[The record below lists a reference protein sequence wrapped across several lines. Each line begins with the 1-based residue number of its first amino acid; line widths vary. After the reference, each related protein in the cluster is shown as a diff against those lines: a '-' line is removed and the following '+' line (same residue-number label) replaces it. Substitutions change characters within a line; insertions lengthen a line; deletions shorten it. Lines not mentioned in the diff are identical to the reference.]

1 MTSRVI
7 DRSIRPLFPKGYF
20 FETQLVCNLLSVD
33 GVNDP
38 EIAAINGASAALALS
53 DIPWNG
59 PIGAVRVAITNDN
72 DVIINPTRR
81 EMSISMM
88 NLIIS
93 VTETENVVMLEGFA
107 NQPVL
112 EPYLLKAIKK
122 GIKEAKLVINAI
134 KQLQNSVGKKKR
146 ELNHLLVPNEEH
158 LQSVKA

>member
-1 MTSRVI
+1 M
-7 DRSIRPLFPKGYF
+7 
-20 FETQLVCNLLSVD
+20 SVD

-112 EPYLLKAIKK
+112 EPYLFEFL
-122 GIKEAKLVINAI
+122 
-134 KQLQNSVGKKKR
+134 
-146 ELNHLLVPNEEH
+146 LNL
-158 LQSVKA
+158 